1 MQNAKLTLV
10 FRWSS
15 AGATPLGTAHALVL
29 ALYGF
34 RLNAFLLYR
43 ELTIDRFKK
52 FVEKIEDKANTKG
65 GRLSRVPFILS
76 CGFLYFC
83 MAAPLFITAQA
94 PPSEASL
101 FLTALAWGGF
111 GVAAMGDLIKTE
123 VKGKEGEDTLVTSG
137 PFSILRHPNYTGCVV
152 ARCQRES
159 CAMPVSDLA
168 YPGRCCYGP
177 RASLRRF
184 RLQSSLP
191 SIYLFTMSLPV
202 LICHGA
208 VSGDRHF
215 DCGFRLAGGFRIGS
229 NRNQFRADTGD
240 HWLGE
245 RPLTGTQCG
254 CFFSQQ

>member
-1 MQNAKLTLV
+1 LSGLL
-10 FRWSS
+10 FLL

-137 PFSILRHPNYTGCVV
+137 PFSILRHPNYTG
-152 ARCQRES
+152 E
-159 CAMPVSDLA
+159 ML
-168 YPGRCCYGP
+168 
-177 RASLRRF
+177 LWT
-184 RLQSSLP
+184 SSLLAAF
-191 SIYLFTMSLPV
+191 STAIATGTLIADSGWLAASVLGAIGINFV
-202 LICHGA
+202 LIQATTGLEKRQKEKY
-208 VSGDRHF
+208 GDP
-215 DCGFRLAGGFRIGS
+215 S
-229 NRNQFRADTGD
+229 NPENAKYKEWIKSSWKGITFPPKDD
-240 HWLGE
+240 VKKGE
-245 RPLTGTQCG
+245 AAPDAKDAKA
-254 CFFSQQ
+254 